1 MPPSG
6 SLCVWGRPTPQASRI
21 RDAAGVTLSARLPK
35 NSCARAYPRGSMGAV
50 DVESPSCAAR
60 GHRHCGGA
68 LHAADAADPAWRV
81 GRPDRQNPT
90 SDDRARVCHFIFG
103 NRFAVE
109 RDHPDFRFRSQQP
122 ADGRGD
128 PARWLWRAGDLAGGA
143 RLGGLTNAAAGS
155 AASRQGNLGGFVL
168 GTTLGLVWTP
178 CAGPVL
184 GSILTVVATS
194 KDTAWASTQLVVYAI
209 GAAIPMLAIAY
220 GGQAV
225 TTRVRSIAR
234 ISPRL
239 QQGFGVVV
247 IAFAALSYF
256 QYDTLIVAWL
266 TAFYPQ
272 AQLGL

>member
-1 MPPSG
+1 MLNLVLALLAGIVTVAAPCTLPMLPILLGASVG
-6 SLCVWGRPTPQASRI
+6 QTGKLRPAMIALGFVISFS
-21 RDAAGVTLSARLPK
+21 AAALLLSAITDFLGFDPNALRTVAAVLLLGFGLLMVWPAPFEWLTIRL
-35 NSCARAYPRGSMGAV
+35 NG
-50 DVESPSCAAR
+50 
-60 GHRHCGGA
+60 
-68 LHAADAADPAWRV
+68 
-81 GRPDRQNPT
+81 
-90 SDDRARVCHFIFG
+90 
-103 NRFAVE
+103 
-109 RDHPDFRFRSQQP
+109 
-122 ADGRGD
+122 
-128 PARWLWRAGDLAGGA
+128 LAGGA
-143 RLGGLTNAAAGS
+143 AAH
-155 AASRQGNLGGFVL
+155 AASARGNIGGFVL

-194 KDTAWASTQLVVYAI
+194 KDTASASALLVVYAI

-234 ISPRL
+234 IAPRL

-247 IAFAALSYF
+247 IAFALLSYF

-272 AQLGL
+272 GQLGL

>member
-1 MPPSG
+1 MFNLVLALLAGIVTIAAPCTLPMLPILLGASVG
-6 SLCVWGRPTPQASRI
+6 QTGKVRPALIALGFVLSFS
-21 RDAAGVTLSARLPK
+21 AAALVLSAITRVFDFDPNHLR
-35 NSCARAYPRGSMGAV
+35 SGAAILLLGFGLLMIWPAPF
-50 DVESPSCAAR
+50 EWLSIR
-60 GHRHCGGA
+60 IGG
-68 LHAADAADPAWRV
+68 
-81 GRPDRQNPT
+81 
-90 SDDRARVCHFIFG
+90 
-103 NRFAVE
+103 
-109 RDHPDFRFRSQQP
+109 
-122 ADGRGD
+122 
-128 PARWLWRAGDLAGGA
+128 LAGGA
-143 RLGGLTNAAAGS
+143 SAGNT
-155 AASRQGNLGGFVL
+155 AFRQGNIGGFVL

-194 KDTAWASTQLVVYAI
+194 RDTAWASALLVVYAT

-247 IAFAALSYF
+247 IGFAIASYF

-266 TAFYPQ
+266 TGFYPNGQ
-272 AQLGL
+272 IGL

>member
-1 MPPSG
+1 MFN
-6 SLCVWGRPTPQASRI
+6 LVLALL
-21 RDAAGVTLSARLPK
+21 AGVVTIAAPCTLPVLPILLGASVGQSGKARPAMIALGFVISFSAAALLLSAITRIFDFDPNVL
-35 NSCARAYPRGSMGAV
+35 RTGAAV
-50 DVESPSCAAR
+50 LLLGFGLLMVW
-60 GHRHCGGA
+60 
-68 LHAADAADPAWRV
+68 PA
-81 GRPDRQNPT
+81 P
-90 SDDRARVCHFIFG
+90 F
-103 NRFAVE
+103 E
-109 RDHPDFRFRSQQP
+109 
-122 ADGRGD
+122 
-128 PARWLWRAGDLAGGA
+128 WLSI
-143 RLGGLTNAAAGS
+143 RLGGLVNTSSTGNTTS
-155 AASRQGNLGGFVL
+155 HQGNIGGFVL

-194 KDTAWASTQLVVYAI
+194 KDTAWASALLVVYAI

-247 IAFAALSYF
+247 IAFALLSYF

-272 AQLGL
+272 GQLGL